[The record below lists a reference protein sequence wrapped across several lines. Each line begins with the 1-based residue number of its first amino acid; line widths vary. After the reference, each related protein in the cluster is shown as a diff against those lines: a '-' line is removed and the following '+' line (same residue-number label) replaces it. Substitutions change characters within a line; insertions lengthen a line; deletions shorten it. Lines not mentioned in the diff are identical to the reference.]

1 MKSTME
7 ISLTNK
13 SLTIFI
19 GGTSMNKLIQS
30 TNVIYIII
38 MWLFVWR
45 WDKPYDIELKDVLQS
60 YLSE

>member
-1 MKSTME
+1 ME

-19 GGTSMNKLIQS
+19 GGTSMNKLIQT
-30 TNVIYIII
+30 TNVIFIII

>member
-1 MKSTME
+1 ME

-19 GGTSMNKLIQS
+19 GGTSMNKLIQT

>member
-19 GGTSMNKLIQS
+19 GGTSMNKLIDI
-30 TNVIYIII
+30 TNIIYIII

-45 WDKPYDIELKDVLQS
+45 WDKPYDIELIDVLQS

>member
-1 MKSTME
+1 ME

-13 SLTIFI
+13 SPTIFI
-19 GGTSMNKLIQS
+19 GGTSMNKLIQT

>member
-1 MKSTME
+1 MKFTME

-13 SLTIFI
+13 SPTIFI
-19 GGTSMNKLIQS
+19 GGTSMNKLIQT

>member
-7 ISLTNK
+7 IALTNK

-19 GGTSMNKLIQS
+19 GGTSMNKLIQT

>member
-1 MKSTME
+1 ME

-19 GGTSMNKLIQS
+19 GGTSMNKLIDI
-30 TNVIYIII
+30 TNIIYIII

-45 WDKPYDIELKDVLQS
+45 WDKPYDIELIDVLQS